1 MVAESDSATRDLC
14 DFVNRRRL
22 TWKHLKLFTTTP
34 SVVAYL
40 AFFRCLPGRRSLL
53 SGGVREAGGGWGGAR
68 ELEGVVGASGWMG
81 DKRAGTGATGLGMLS
96 ALPLAANLSRW
107 LKSTA
112 H

>member
-1 MVAESDSATRDLC
+1 MVAESDSATRDFC

-22 TWKHLKLFTTTP
+22 TWKHLKLFTTKP

-40 AFFRCLPGRRSLL
+40 AFLRRLPGRRSLL
-53 SGGVREAGGGWGGAR
+53 SVGVREAGVDWGGAR
-68 ELEGVVGASGWMG
+68 GLEGASGWMG

-96 ALPLAANLSRW
+96 ALPLAANLSLW
-107 LKSTA
+107 LESTA